1 MSNIS
6 NDLNSR
12 MEEMKKKIM
21 FDISKEQQKNLNK
34 EIEKVEKKI
43 KNVAD

>member
-34 EIEKVEKKI
+34 EIEKLEKKI

>member
-1 MSNIS
+1 MNNIS